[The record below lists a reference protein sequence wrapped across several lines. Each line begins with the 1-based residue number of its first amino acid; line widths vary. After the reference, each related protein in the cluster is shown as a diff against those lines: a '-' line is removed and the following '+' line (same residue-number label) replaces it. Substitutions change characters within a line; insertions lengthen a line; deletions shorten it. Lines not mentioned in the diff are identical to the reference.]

1 MIDKDLS
8 FNDAY
13 NNLRGSIDDMM
24 KQLDEIFGEL
34 LEGEEAAKLFMQLF
48 QNVLKSAKKRDDN
61 KQEEEL
67 DNKVFIGIRDV
78 DGKIVSGLD
87 EYGVDYLVVEIL
99 TDKEVS
105 SYIEN
110 SYVKPIKGMLME
122 YISLFTDEDE
132 EDYADMF
139 TTLFVQSKEYI
150 AYQALL
156 NLIIMDAISNGT
168 KVSDT
173 IREIDRNKLVSESKK
188 MILSYQGFDE
198 YREEIEA
205 TMKLLL
211 DAQTQ

>member
-1 MIDKDLS
+1 
-8 FNDAY
+8 
-13 NNLRGSIDDMM
+13 
-24 KQLDEIFGEL
+24 
-34 LEGEEAAKLFMQLF
+34 FMQLF